1 MTDGYV
7 ARQVAALD
15 RDVAAARRGEPEG
28 VHRARI
34 DCRRLRAVLPRGPLA
49 EELRWLGDQLS
60 ASRDRYVVHQ
70 RLARMVVEEPPGL
83 VPGSV
88 ALRLERTYGG
98 TRPVPDALDSP
109 RFTALR
115 ATLAGL
121 EPQPPVTRQRVRTE
135 LDRVAR
141 RYQATAG
148 RPGDDLAMHDL
159 RKAAK
164 RLRYTAEAWEPD
176 AGEDARRLAA
186 AAKRLTQHLGERQ
199 DTVVVRAHLL
209 RLAEAAAAEGEP
221 TFTYGRLH
229 AREQARA
236 EALDAALPAV
246 WERFTGSVTGS
257 VTGPATRS
265 TC

>member
-1 MTDGYV
+1 VSEGYV

-15 RDVAAARRGEPEG
+15 RDVAAVRRREPEG

-34 DCRRLRAVLPRGPLA
+34 DCRRLRAALAAAGGEESRGLRD
-49 EELRWLGDQLS
+49 ELRWLGDQLS
-60 ASRDRYVVHQ
+60 AARDRYVVHQ
-70 RLARMVVEEPPGL
+70 LLVRMVTEEPPGL
-83 VPGSV
+83 VPDSV
-88 ALRLERTYGG
+88 ARRLERTYGG
-98 TRPVPDALDSP
+98 TRPVPDAFDSP
-109 RFTALR
+109 RFVALR
-115 ATLAGL
+115 AALGTL
-121 EPQPPVTRQRVRTE
+121 EPDARVTRARVRQE
-135 LDRVAR
+135 LDRVVR
-141 RYQATAG
+141 RYQAVTE

-176 AGEDARRLAA
+176 GGGDARRLAA
-186 AAKRLTQHLGERQ
+186 AAKGLTQHLGERQ
-199 DTVVVRAHLL
+199 DSVVVRGHLL
-209 RLAEAAAAEGEP
+209 RLAESAAAEGEP

-246 WERFTGSVTGS
+246 WERFTG
-257 VTGPATRS
+257 PATRS

>member
-1 MTDGYV
+1 MTDGYL

-15 RDVAAARRGEPEG
+15 RDVEAVRRREPEG

-34 DCRRLRAVLPRGPLA
+34 DCRRLRAVAPRGPLRD
-49 EELRWLGDQLS
+49 ELRWLGDQLS
-60 ASRDRYVVHQ
+60 AARDRYVVHQ
-70 RLARMVVEEPPGL
+70 LLVRMVVEEPAGL
-83 VPGSV
+83 VDPSV
-88 ALRLERTYGG
+88 ERRLERTYGG
-98 TRPVPDALDSP
+98 TRPSPDALDSP
-109 RFTALR
+109 RFAALR
-115 ATLAGL
+115 AELAAL
-121 EPQPPVTRQRVRTE
+121 DPQPRVTRRRVRNE
-135 LDRVAR
+135 LDRVVR
-141 RYQATAG
+141 RHRAVAE
-148 RPGDDLAMHDL
+148 RPGDDPAMHDL

-176 AGEDARRLAA
+176 GGKDARRLAA

-221 TFTYGRLH
+221 AFTYGRLH

-236 EALDAALPAV
+236 AALDEALPAV
-246 WERFTGSVTGS
+246 WERFTG
-257 VTGPATRS
+257 PATRS

>member
-1 MTDGYV
+1 MTEGYV

-15 RDVAAARRGEPEG
+15 RDVDAVRRREAEG

-34 DCRRLRAVLPRGPLA
+34 DCRRLRAVLPRGPLGD
-49 EELRWLGDQLS
+49 ELRWLGDQLS

-70 RLARMVVEEPPGL
+70 ILVRMVVEEPPDL

-88 ALRLERTYGG
+88 ARRLERTYGG
-98 TRPVPDALDSP
+98 TRPVPDALDSE
-109 RFTALR
+109 RFAALR
-115 ATLAGL
+115 AALGAL
-121 EPQPPVTRQRVRTE
+121 EPQPPVTRQRVRRE
-135 LDRVAR
+135 LDRVVR
-141 RYQATAG
+141 RHRLVVG
-148 RPGDDLAMHDL
+148 RPVDDLAMHDL

-176 AGEDARRLAA
+176 GGRDARRLAS

-209 RLAEAAAAEGEP
+209 ALADAAGAAGEP

-229 AREQARA
+229 AREQTRA

-246 WERFTGSVTGS
+246 WERFTG
-257 VTGPATRS
+257 PATRS

>member
-1 MTDGYV
+1 VSEGYV

-15 RDVAAARRGEPEG
+15 RDVDAVRRREPEG

-34 DCRRLRAVLPRGPLA
+34 DCRRLRAVLPRGPLRD
-49 EELRWLGDQLS
+49 ELRWVGEQLS

-70 RLARMVVEEPPGL
+70 LLVRMVVEEPPGL
-83 VPGSV
+83 VAESV
-88 ALRLERTYGG
+88 ARRLERTYGG
-98 TRPVPDALDSP
+98 SRPAPEVFESP
-109 RFTALR
+109 RFAAVRSALG
-115 ATLAGL
+115 AL
-121 EPQPPVTRQRVRTE
+121 EPEARVTRARVRKE
-135 LDRVAR
+135 LDRVGR
-141 RYQATAG
+141 RYRVVAD

-176 AGEDARRLAA
+176 GGKDARRLAA

-209 RLAEAAAAEGEP
+209 ALADAAAAEGEP

-246 WERFTGSVTGS
+246 WERFTG
-257 VTGPATRS
+257 PATRS

>member
-1 MTDGYV
+1 MTAGYV

-15 RDVAAARRGEPEG
+15 EDVAAVRRREPEG

-34 DCRRLRAVLPRGPLA
+34 DCRRLRAALA
-49 EELRWLGDQLS
+49 ASGGGSGLLDELRWLGDQLS
-60 ASRDRYVVHQ
+60 PPRDRYVVHQ
-70 RLARMVVEEPPGL
+70 LLVRMVDEEPPGL
-83 VPGSV
+83 VADSV
-88 ALRLERTYGG
+88 VRRIERTYGG
-98 TRPVPDALDSP
+98 TQPVPDALGSP
-109 RFTALR
+109 RFDALR
-115 ATLAGL
+115 AALGTLDGEALVPRG
-121 EPQPPVTRQRVRTE
+121 RVRQD
-135 LDRVAR
+135 LDRVVR
-141 RYQATAG
+141 RYQLV
-148 RPGDDLAMHDL
+148 REHPGDLAMHDL

-164 RLRYTAEAWEPD
+164 RLRYAAEAWEPS
-176 AGEDARRLAA
+176 GGTDARRLAR

-209 RLAEAAAAEGEP
+209 ELAAAADAEGEP

-246 WERFTGSVTGS
+246 WERFTG
-257 VTGPATRS
+257 PATRS